1 MTGTPIANVSDTAR
15 WVAYYRAMETER
27 PDAIFRD
34 PYARRLAGPEGEAIV
49 RAMPKGA
56 TFAWPMIVR
65 TAVMDEIILRA
76 VSRDGVDVVLNLAA
90 GLDAR
95 PFRLPVSPGL
105 TWVDADLPGILEYK
119 RQQLAGERPACRYR
133 PHAVDLTNA
142 DARRALFR
150 EVGAAGRRVLIVTEG
165 LLVYLQPEQV
175 AELARDLAAQP
186 SFRWWLIDLASPWLL
201 QLMKRTWGKQLQR
214 GNAEMHF
221 APAEGTAF
229 FSPLGWREVEFRS
242 TWEESH
248 RLKREMRFAWLWRFI
263 SRFQSA
269 KKREEARRISG
280 IVLLERS

>member
-119 RQQLAGERPACRYR
+119 RQQLAGERPRSEEHTSELQSPVHLVCR
-133 PHAVDLTNA
+133 L
-142 DARRALFR
+142 
-150 EVGAAGRRVLIVTEG
+150 
-165 LLVYLQPEQV
+165 
-175 AELARDLAAQP
+175 
-186 SFRWWLIDLASPWLL
+186 
-201 QLMKRTWGKQLQR
+201 
-214 GNAEMHF
+214 
-221 APAEGTAF
+221 
-229 FSPLGWREVEFRS
+229 
-242 TWEESH
+242 
-248 RLKREMRFAWLWRFI
+248 
-263 SRFQSA
+263 
-269 KKREEARRISG
+269 
-280 IVLLERS
+280 LLEKKKTHTTSTPTIPPHSIL